1 MTSGGSLVKNSLHL
15 KRYVEM
21 HPDNKMAWYLLG
33 KEYEQAGEQGK
44 ANYCYNRAE
53 EVYEAFELSK
63 VPSDIWKNYEERLLQ
78 MEKERER
85 RRRRIRRMM
94 VAMMLLLLA
103 FIPSVKAPGVP
114 NSAEDIL
121 ASLNR
126 LDPSGPV
133 PDTEAPDSDNKGPLY
148 IAVPAKAKAAN
159 GGASDHLGPLPTLLR
174 SPDQLPPWLVA
185 LGMERSGDWLLW
197 SRDMP
202 RLYGVH
208 RASSGAIAIEPYEGS
223 AAECVCEPADSS
235 ALKQSAAKWAD
246 LQVETAVLSEAARSF
261 RAKHGRLPQSLD
273 ELTQPFPNNWLAGR
287 STTMEAMFDALMERL
302 AGKGGERPG
311 PGQGPESFGQW
322 GTSPS
327 GAPYFNEPL
336 RVIVDRKH
344 HRLAVVSGSIL
355 IRNYEVGLGG
365 PKTPLGKFNVSVKVV
380 NPNGTTKGP
389 YGTRGMQLS
398 DTNYAIHGTHDVSS
412 IGANES
418 EGCIRM
424 LKADLEELFDMVPM
438 GTPVTIQDGGLPSDL
453 LVPKERFKLKLAKGQ
468 TDPNKEYHWLD

>member
-1 MTSGGSLVKNSLHL
+1 MKNSLYL

-63 VPSDIWKNYEERLLQ
+63 VPSDIWKNYEARLLQ
-78 MEKERER
+78 MEKEREKR
-85 RRRRIRRMM
+85 RRRMRRMLL
-94 VAMMLLLLA
+94 ALMLLLLA
-103 FIPSVKAPGVP
+103 FIPAVKAPGVP
-114 NSAEDIL
+114 SSPEEIL
-121 ASLNR
+121 ASINSLE
-126 LDPSGPV
+126 LADPGA
-133 PDTEAPDSDNKGPLY
+133 DREAASPSRRGPLFT
-148 IAVPAKAKAAN
+148 AVAAMAQAAGA
-159 GGASDHLGPLPTLLR
+159 GGGPESTGPLPALLS
-174 SPDQLPPWLVA
+174 SPDQLPPWSVA
-185 LGMERSGDWLLW
+185 LGMERSGDWLRW

-208 RASSGAIAIEPYEGS
+208 RASSGAIAIEPYEGA

-235 ALKQSAAKWAD
+235 SLKQAAAKWAD
-246 LQVETAVLSEAARSF
+246 LQLETAVLSEAASQF
-261 RAKHGRLPQSLD
+261 RARHGRLPHSLD
-273 ELTQPFPNNWLAGR
+273 ELTQPFPDNWLAGR
-287 STTMEAMFDALMERL
+287 SPAMEAMFDPLMEHL
-302 AGKGGERPG
+302 AGLAGRPEEDGGEAPL
-311 PGQGPESFGQW
+311 GQW
-322 GTSPS
+322 GTSPD
-327 GAPYFNEPL
+327 GLPYFTEPL
-336 RVIVDRKH
+336 EVIIDRKH

-365 PKTPLGKFNVSVKVV
+365 AKTPLGQFQIDVKVV

-398 DTNYAIHGTHDVSS
+398 NTDYAIHGTYDLDS

-424 LKADLEELFDMVPM
+424 SIADVEELFDLVPM
-438 GTPVTIQDGGLPSDL
+438 GTPVKIQDGGLPGEP

-468 TDPNKEYHWLD
+468 QNPSEEYHWLD